1 MPLDSRQARFSANQ
15 RRDPAELRRVQP
27 PGAFARRSS
36 VEAARRRPPAQ
47 TPYTKCKIGVTSP
60 GVAVSLACRAR
71 CNGTLAEFE
80 ASPERFRMPAA
91 KQGIRSASGGSV
103 RKAFVH
109 NDIQEVRFTQ
119 EDLARRVGEIG
130 AAITR
135 DYTSAVGDGIVLV
148 SVLRGAAIFMA
159 DLARAIELPIEM
171 DYMAI
176 SSYGNGAKSSGVVR
190 ILKDLT
196 SEIEG
201 RHVIVAEDILD
212 SGLTLKYL
220 LKNLSSRNP
229 RGDASAQED
238 GGASRHRL
246 QVRRVRM
253 PRRVHR
259 GVRSRL
265 CRAVS
270 QPALHRHLETGAV
283 FVASPSRSD
292 GARRAR

>member
-1 MPLDSRQARFSANQ
+1 
-15 RRDPAELRRVQP
+15 
-27 PGAFARRSS
+27 
-36 VEAARRRPPAQ
+36 
-47 TPYTKCKIGVTSP
+47 
-60 GVAVSLACRAR
+60 
-71 CNGTLAEFE
+71 
-80 ASPERFRMPAA
+80 MPAA

-109 NDIQEVRFTQ
+109 NDIQEVLFTQ

-135 DYTSAVGDGIVLV
+135 DYASAAGDGIVLV

-229 RGDASAQED
+229 ASIAVATLLRKKTEAHAD
-238 GGASRHRL
+238 ID
-246 QVRRVRM
+246 
-253 PRRVHR
+253 
-259 GVRSRL
+259 
-265 CRAVS
+265 CRYVGFECPDEFIVGYGLDYAERYRNLPYIGILKPELYS
-270 QPALHRHLETGAV
+270 
-283 FVASPSRSD
+283 
-292 GARRAR
+292 

>member
-1 MPLDSRQARFSANQ
+1 
-15 RRDPAELRRVQP
+15 
-27 PGAFARRSS
+27 
-36 VEAARRRPPAQ
+36 
-47 TPYTKCKIGVTSP
+47 
-60 GVAVSLACRAR
+60 
-71 CNGTLAEFE
+71 
-80 ASPERFRMPAA
+80 MPAA

-109 NDIQEVRFTQ
+109 NDIQAVLFTQ

-135 DYTSAVGDGIVLV
+135 DYTSAAGDGIVLV

-229 RGDASAQED
+229 ASIAVATLLRKKTEAQAD
-238 GGASRHRL
+238 ID
-246 QVRRVRM
+246 
-253 PRRVHR
+253 
-259 GVRSRL
+259 
-265 CRAVS
+265 CRYVGFECPDEFIVGYGLDYAERYRNLPYIGILKPELYS
-270 QPALHRHLETGAV
+270 
-283 FVASPSRSD
+283 
-292 GARRAR
+292 